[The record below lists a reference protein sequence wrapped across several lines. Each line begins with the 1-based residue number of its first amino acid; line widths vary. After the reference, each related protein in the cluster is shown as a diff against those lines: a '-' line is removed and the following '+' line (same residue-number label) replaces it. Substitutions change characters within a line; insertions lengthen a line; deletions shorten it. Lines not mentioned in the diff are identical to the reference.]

1 MKHHPR
7 LLVAPVLA
15 WALFGMVPVS
25 ATVAET
31 HAVTFRRQ
39 NGTMQQTAKV
49 ARGTAVAVREAIGNQ
64 FTEIRTSTNI
74 VQAFDTSFYVE
85 ATLATVVLNGGGRSG
100 QPLAGQPVKF
110 EINGGTWVQ
119 NTDENGKVRFGPF
132 VHWPIRTSTGT
143 IRFEG
148 AQGLSPCSESVTVAI
163 TKAASQFTLSS
174 TNLVVGTFSPKKLV
188 VWLKDSH
195 NAGLTNQTVT
205 MLINGTTFTLRTDE
219 KGRMTWSP
227 TEFRAGTYT
236 TRFSFAGSAT
246 HEPTSRTVML
256 HLIWAVQI
264 DAPNKT
270 FNVSSRNKRYTVS
283 FKYYTGKALAK
294 KRIRIKIDGK
304 TYTKKTNAKG
314 RATLNLARLK
324 KGTYKIVVYFPGGNG
339 YFALNKTATIKIVG
353 SQATQLAV
361 PDETYFSSATNKPY
375 TAYLQTKSEVLENET
390 LTFKID
396 GKTYTKKTDA
406 KGRATLRLPSMKTG
420 NHKMT
425 VKYAGR
431 GGYKPSQKNATVTI
445 CGANTLPML
454 TARNKTYSI
463 NATDRLYTATLKT
476 PDGLALRNGTVT
488 FTIDGKRYTKKTN
501 AKGHAVTRLPK
512 LAEGAYPM
520 VVRFP
525 GNAYYQAASKKVT
538 ITIKE

>member
-1 MKHHPR
+1 MNHHPR
-7 LLVAPVLA
+7 LLAAPVLA
-15 WALFGMVPVS
+15 WAVFGIIPAS
-25 ATVAET
+25 ATVTGT
-31 HAVTFRRQ
+31 HVATFRRQ
-39 NGTMQQTAKV
+39 NGTVQQTAKV
-49 ARGTAVAVREAIGNQ
+49 AHGTAVAVREAIGNQ
-64 FTEIRTSTNI
+64 FTEIRTSPNI

-100 QPLAGQPVKF
+100 QPLSGQPVKF

-219 KGRMTWSP
+219 QGRMTWSP

-264 DAPNKT
+264 GAPNKT
-270 FNVSSRNKRYTVS
+270 FNVSSRKKRYAVS
-283 FKYYTGKALAK
+283 FKYYTGKAIAN
-294 KRIRIKIDGK
+294 KRIRVKIDGK

-314 RATLNLARLK
+314 RATLNLVRLK

-361 PDETYFSSATNKPY
+361 PDETYFSSATNKLY
-375 TAYLQTKSEVLENET
+375 TAYLQTKNEFLEKET
-390 LTFKID
+390 LTFTID

-406 KGRATLRLPSMKTG
+406 KGRATLRLPSMKKG
-420 NHKMT
+420 NHKVT

-431 GGYKPSQKNATVTI
+431 GGYKPSKKTAKVTI
-445 CGANTLPML
+445 SGAKTLPML

-463 NATDRLYTATLKT
+463 KATDLLYTATLKT
-476 PDGLALRNGTVT
+476 PDGLACRNGTIK
-488 FTIDGKRYTKKTN
+488 FTINGKTYTAKTD
-501 AKGHAVTRLPK
+501 AKGHATISLPQ
-512 LAEGAYPM
+512 LDEGVYPM
-520 VVRFP
+520 VVKYP
-525 GNAYYQAASKKVT
+525 GSSKYPASIKTVK
-538 ITIKE
+538 ITIKQ